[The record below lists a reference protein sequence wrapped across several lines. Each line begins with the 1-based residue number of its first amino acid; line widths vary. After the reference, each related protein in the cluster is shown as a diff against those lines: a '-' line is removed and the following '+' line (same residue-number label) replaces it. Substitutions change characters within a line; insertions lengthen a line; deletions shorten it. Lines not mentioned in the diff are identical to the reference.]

1 MKSLRY
7 RLNKEVFFMKTVVI
21 LKTEILSQNWRYT
34 NLRDSTRNRCVLRNS
49 GVLAHH
55 FISQNKKNTPVRHF
69 QNVKVSEPEREG
81 IRSPR
86 LGAVGLQ
93 TLRQQQP
100 PWALSSSIFLF
111 WLRQK
116 LMTAV
121 QHQHSEKHQSAE
133 KHFEAFTRPGSR
145 SNPNLEQH
153 CT

>member
-34 NLRDSTRNRCVLRNS
+34 NLRDSTRNRLS
-49 GVLAHH
+49 VLAHH
-55 FISQNKKNTPVRHF
+55 FISQNRKNTPVRHF

-86 LGAVGLQ
+86 LGAVELQ

-100 PWALSSSIFLF
+100 PWALSSSIFFF

-116 LMTAV
+116 LMTAA

-133 KHFEAFTRPGSR
+133 KHFEAYTRPGTR
-145 SNPNLEQH
+145 SNLNLEQQ